1 MSSIDVQALPHPQL
15 RQLLTSF
22 SLVLQE
28 VGSWGRG
35 GRVDGDEGGSHDDD
49 DDDEASKR
57 PAIAAEVRRRLL
69 VPIVALALELLTDPA
84 VQETV
89 RSMTAGRSSA
99 TEVALGLRTLL
110 EVVPV
115 AVCMEAF
122 EVHQAAEGVVHGC
135 REDVGSDGRNSDGGR
150 SGRNNGSTVAA
161 VEVVH
166 ALIPPLLH
174 WGKLCP
180 ETVSKRKSLTARCV
194 TATPRPH
201 PEGAFFPSCSS
212 AV

>member
-1 MSSIDVQALPHPQL
+1 MQALPHPQL

-84 VQETV
+84 VQEVV

-122 EVHQAAEGVVHGC
+122 EVHQAAEGVAHGS
-135 REDVGSDGRNSDGGR
+135 REDVGGSDCRNPGGGR
-150 SGRNNGSTVAA
+150 SGCNNGSTVAA
-161 VEVVH
+161 VEMVH

-174 WGKLCP
+174 WGKLSP
-180 ETVSKRKSLTARCV
+180 ETVGGGGGGG
-194 TATPRPH
+194 H
-201 PEGAFFPSCSS
+201 
-212 AV
+212 